1 MVGMNEF
8 LLIFFSGVGGGE
20 LSFLFLTCLN
30 VNVPGSGGRGF
41 YSQFECFVFF
51 NLSTCLT

>member
-30 VNVPGSGGRGF
+30 VNVPGSGGREF
-41 YSQFECFVFF
+41 YSQFECFVF
-51 NLSTCLT
+51 LI